1 MIIIVIFNQIKLN
14 NVKHC
19 INNYEEW
26 VILKW
31 LEDKCFYIYINALI
45 KKHDLNNKNI
55 IYNINKSIIKNH
67 FKKCKSRYLLSDKLK
82 GLKDNCLNSYIKLT
96 KRNNLYSNYNND
108 KIIDILSKK
117 YLIEFK

>member
-1 MIIIVIFNQIKLN
+1 LYQ
-14 NVKHC
+14 
-19 INNYEEW
+19 
-26 VILKW
+26 
-31 LEDKCFYIYINALI
+31 
-45 KKHDLNNKNI
+45 
-55 IYNINKSIIKNH
+55 
-67 FKKCKSRYLLSDKLK
+67 K